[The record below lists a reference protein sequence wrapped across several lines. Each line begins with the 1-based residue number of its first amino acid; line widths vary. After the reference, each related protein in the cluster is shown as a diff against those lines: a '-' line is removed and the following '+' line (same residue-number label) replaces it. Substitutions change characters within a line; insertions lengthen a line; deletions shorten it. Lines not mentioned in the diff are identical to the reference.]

1 MAEERVHRRLAGIL
15 AAKVVGYSALMEA
28 GA

>member
-15 AAKVVGYSALMEA
+15 EADVVGYSALMEA
-28 GA
+28 DA